1 MVLTPLEVVRLTLA
15 IIPNLQTEVIAE
27 ADDPHLLDNLKDVQW
42 IHKYI
47 WPKLCALYETG
58 PPPEPH

>member
-1 MVLTPLEVVRLTLA
+1 MVLTPFEV
-15 IIPNLQTEVIAE
+15 IPNLQTEVIAE
-27 ADDPHLLDNLKDVQW
+27 AGNPHLLDNLKDVQW

-47 WPKLCALYETG
+47 WLKLCALYETG